1 VVTISDN
8 LHCWLALTPAE
19 EQTGPV
25 WKQGFWGWYNRGLAL
40 DVPRNALR
48 HSFGSYHYS
57 LHKNENLTAAE
68 MGNSPSMIFRHYRAV
83 VTPLAA
89 KAYWRLSPASQAAN
103 LVEFTAA

>member
-1 VVTISDN
+1 
-8 LHCWLALTPAE
+8 
-19 EQTGPV
+19 
-25 WKQGFWGWYNRGLAL
+25 L

-48 HSFGSYHYS
+48 HSFGSYHYA

-68 MGNSPSMIFRHYRAV
+68 MGNSPSMILRHYRAV

-89 KAYWRLSPASQAAN
+89 KAYWQLSPASQAAN